1 MFFKREINPIQ
12 VSDKIRFRNID
23 RVFDAVVRSD
33 ASSLVVGLKRVNDR
47 LSAMTDE
54 TTEAE
59 RLSAAR
65 FFADTLFGSEQ
76 GGAFCEFYNNDPL
89 TIINACGTYFQKVLN
104 KKITKAQ
111 KRK

>member
-1 MFFKREINPIQ
+1 MFFKREINPFP
-12 VSDKIRFRNID
+12 VADKIRFRNVD

-33 ASSLVVGLKRVNDR
+33 ASSLVIGLKRVNDR

-76 GGAFCEFYNNDPL
+76 GGAFCDFYDNDPL
-89 TIINACGTYFQKVLN
+89 TIINACGMYFRERLS

-111 KRK
+111 KK

>member
-1 MFFKREINPIQ
+1 MMFFKREINPIQ

-33 ASSLVVGLKRVNDR
+33 ASSLVIGLKRVNDR
-47 LSAMTDE
+47 LSTMTDE

-89 TIINACGTYFQKVLN
+89 TIINACGMYFQKVLN

-111 KRK
+111 KK

>member
-1 MFFKREINPIQ
+1 MFFKREINPFP
-12 VSDKIRFRNID
+12 VADKIRFRNVD

-76 GGAFCEFYNNDPL
+76 GGAFCDFYDNDPL
-89 TIINACGTYFQKVLN
+89 TIINACGMYFRERLG

-111 KRK
+111 KK

>member
-1 MFFKREINPIQ
+1 MMFFKREINPIQ
-12 VSDKIRFRNID
+12 VSDKIRFRNVD

-89 TIINACGTYFQKVLN
+89 TIINACGMYFQKVLN

-111 KRK
+111 KK

>member
-1 MFFKREINPIQ
+1 MMFFKREINPIQ

-89 TIINACGTYFQKVLN
+89 TIINACGMYFQKVLN

-111 KRK
+111 KK

>member
-89 TIINACGTYFQKVLN
+89 TIINACGMYFQKVLN

-111 KRK
+111 KK

>member
-1 MFFKREINPIQ
+1 MFFKREINPFP
-12 VSDKIRFRNID
+12 VADKIRFRNVD

-54 TTEAE
+54 TPEAE

-76 GGAFCEFYNNDPL
+76 GGAFCDFYDNDPL
-89 TIINACGTYFQKVLN
+89 TIINACGMYFRERLG

-111 KRK
+111 KK

>member
-1 MFFKREINPIQ
+1 MFFKREINPFP

-23 RVFDAVVRSD
+23 KVFDAVVRSD
-33 ASSLVVGLKRVNDR
+33 ASSLVIGLKHVNDQ
-47 LSAMTDE
+47 LSNMTDE
-54 TTEAE
+54 TPEAD

-65 FFADTLFGSEQ
+65 FFADTLFGKDQ

-89 TIINACGTYFQKVLN
+89 TIINACGMYFQKVLN

-111 KRK
+111 KK

>member
-1 MFFKREINPIQ
+1 MMFFKREINPIQ

-33 ASSLVVGLKRVNDR
+33 ASSLVIGLKHVNDR
-47 LSAMTDE
+47 LSNMTDE
-54 TTEAE
+54 TPEAE

-65 FFADTLFGSEQ
+65 FFADTLFGKDQ

-89 TIINACGTYFQKVLN
+89 TIINACGMYFRERLG

-111 KRK
+111 KK

>member
-1 MFFKREINPIQ
+1 MFFKREINPFP
-12 VSDKIRFRNID
+12 VADKIRFRNID
-23 RVFDAVVRSD
+23 KVFDAVVRSD
-33 ASSLVVGLKRVNDR
+33 ASSMVIGLKKVNNR

-54 TTEAE
+54 TPEAE

-89 TIINACGTYFQKVLN
+89 TIINACGMYFRERLS

-111 KRK
+111 KK

>member
-1 MFFKREINPIQ
+1 MFFKREINPFP
-12 VSDKIRFRNID
+12 VTDKIRFRNVD
-23 RVFDAVVRSD
+23 KVFDAVVRSD
-33 ASSLVVGLKRVNDR
+33 ASMIVLGLKRVNDR

-54 TTEAE
+54 TPETE

-89 TIINACGTYFQKVLN
+89 KIINACGMYFQERLS

-111 KRK
+111 KK

>member
-33 ASSLVVGLKRVNDR
+33 ASSLVIGLKRVNDR
-47 LSAMTDE
+47 IAAMTDE
-54 TTEAE
+54 TPEAE

-65 FFADTLFGSEQ
+65 FFADTLFGKDQ

-89 TIINACGTYFQKVLN
+89 TIINACGMYFQKRLS

-111 KRK
+111 KK

>member
-1 MFFKREINPIQ
+1 MMFFRREINPFP
-12 VSDKIRFRNID
+12 VADKIRFRNVD

-33 ASSLVVGLKRVNDR
+33 ASSLVIGLKRVNDR

-76 GGAFCEFYNNDPL
+76 GGAFCDFYDNDPL
-89 TIINACGTYFQKVLN
+89 TIINACGMYFRERLG

-111 KRK
+111 KK

>member
-1 MFFKREINPIQ
+1 MFFKREINPFP
-12 VSDKIRFRNID
+12 VTDKIRFLNVD
-23 RVFDAVVRSD
+23 RAFDAVVRSD

-54 TTEAE
+54 TPEAE

-76 GGAFCEFYNNDPL
+76 GGAFCDFYGNDPL
-89 TIINACGTYFQKVLN
+89 TIINACGMYFRERLG

-111 KRK
+111 KK

>member
-1 MFFKREINPIQ
+1 MFFKREIKPFP
-12 VSDKIRFRNID
+12 VADKIRFRNVD

-54 TTEAE
+54 TPEME

-76 GGAFCEFYNNDPL
+76 GEAFCNFYDNDPL
-89 TIINACGTYFQKVLN
+89 TIINACGMYFQKVLN

-111 KRK
+111 KK